1 MKVSELSKEI
11 LRSFLI
17 IFASIMIIITV
28 LRQIYVP
35 DATFELQAIFTIMAF
50 SFVGA
55 LTGIILYTPHATSE
69 RKMRIRVIVHFFV
82 LEVLLVSLALLLNL
96 VQSMFAILLLVVQ
109 IAVVYLIVR
118 LLSYRNDQKEA
129 QQINERLRTFKNK
142 P

>member
-35 DATFELQAIFTIMAF
+35 DASFELQAIFTIMAF

-55 LTGIILYTPHATSE
+55 LTGIILYTPHATNE

>member
-1 MKVSELSKEI
+1 MKVSELTKEI

-35 DATFELQAIFTIMAF
+35 DASFELQAIFTIMAF

-55 LTGIILYTPHATSE
+55 LTGIILYTPHAASE

-129 QQINERLRTFKNK
+129 QQINDRLRMFKNK